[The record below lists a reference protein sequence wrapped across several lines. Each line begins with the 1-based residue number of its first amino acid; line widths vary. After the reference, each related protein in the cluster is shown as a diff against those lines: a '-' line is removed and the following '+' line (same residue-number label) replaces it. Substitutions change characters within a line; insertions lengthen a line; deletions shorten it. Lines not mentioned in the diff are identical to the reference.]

1 MHIRHIPLYALGAGA
16 LVVSVMLFG
25 DGDGADAATGAV
37 TDAVNDAVNTAAPA
51 SDSAH
56 PVVVQ
61 PDTVAPGAAFSVY
74 DGGNCPGGV
83 ARATFGSADI
93 PTMQLSALSNQVG
106 GTAIMPQGIA
116 PGTYTVTVTCD
127 SGGGSGSGGA
137 GGKQSHAA
145 YGGSGGQ
152 RSALDRARTGAAA
165 PDRRQGDDEWEGPGA
180 APGDGSGDG
189 SSDEGGS
196 RPGEDATAYTGTV
209 SVSDGADEEVLP
221 QGGSQTGLGGAAGT
235 SPATTALGGLL
246 FLGAAGWGA
255 LAHRRR
261 ARGTQG

>member
-1 MHIRHIPLYALGAGA
+1 MHISHIPLYALGAGA
-16 LVVSVMLFG
+16 LVVSAMLFG
-25 DGDGADAATGAV
+25 DGDSADAAATGVV
-37 TDAVNDAVNTAAPA
+37 TDAVNDAASTATPA
-51 SDSAH
+51 GDSAH

-74 DGGNCPGGV
+74 DGGNCSGGA

-93 PTMQLSALSNQVG
+93 PTMRLSSLSNQVG

-116 PGTYTVTVTCD
+116 PGTYTVTVTC
-127 SGGGSGSGGA
+127 GSGSGGE
-137 GGKQSHAA
+137 GGEQRHAA

-152 RSALDRARTGAAA
+152 RSALDHGRTGAAA
-165 PDRRQGDDEWEGPGA
+165 PDRQQGDDEWDGPGA
-180 APGDGSGDG
+180 APGDGSGGD
-189 SSDEGGS
+189 GGS
-196 RPGEDATAYTGTV
+196 RPGEDATTYTGTV
-209 SVSDGADEEVLP
+209 SVSDGADGEVLP
-221 QGGSQTGLGGAAGT
+221 QGGSDTGLGGAAGT
-235 SPATTALGGLL
+235 GPGATTALGGLL